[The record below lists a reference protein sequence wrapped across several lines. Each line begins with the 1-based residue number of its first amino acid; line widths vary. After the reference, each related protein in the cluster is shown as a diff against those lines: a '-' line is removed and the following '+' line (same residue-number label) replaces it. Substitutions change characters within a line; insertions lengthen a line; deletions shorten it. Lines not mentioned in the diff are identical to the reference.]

1 MEIVSC
7 NIVDSFYQGIY
18 EGMTDLFYAN
28 MEFRNE
34 KTFLKNMLDTFEY
47 GFTDAI
53 LYTKI
58 IQKWINKGYLIT
70 KFYEEDNNLKNP
82 LYNEFF
88 INSVLKKN

>member
-1 MEIVSC
+1 
-7 NIVDSFYQGIY
+7 
-18 EGMTDLFYAN
+18 
-28 MEFRNE
+28 
-34 KTFLKNMLDTFEY
+34 MLDNFEY

>member
-1 MEIVSC
+1 MQIW
-7 NIVDSFYQGIY
+7 NL
-18 EGMTDLFYAN
+18 GM
-28 MEFRNE
+28 
-34 KTFLKNMLDTFEY
+34 KKHFLKNMLDNFEY

-82 LYNEFF
+82 LYDDFF

>member
-1 MEIVSC
+1 
-7 NIVDSFYQGIY
+7 
-18 EGMTDLFYAN
+18 
-28 MEFRNE
+28 
-34 KTFLKNMLDTFEY
+34 MLDNFEY

-70 KFYEEDNNLKNP
+70 KLYEEDNNLKNP
-82 LYNEFF
+82 LYDDFF